1 MSLPCDTTR
10 SPRSTVE
17 EVRESYEVVVSVMF
31 SKGLFYEQMN

>member
-17 EVRESYEVVVSVMF
+17 EERERYEGVVSVMF